1 MFEGL
6 FQPFHL
12 IIILAIALII
22 FGPGKLPEL
31 GKGLGKSIREFK
43 KAMSDANK
51 DIDVT
56 REGKETLTEIT
67 LPTTM
72 EMKQET
78 ATDEI
83 AVTSKPSASRD
94 KASEKEKSWAGA

>member
-6 FQPFHL
+6 FQPMHV

-43 KAMSDANK
+43 TAMSDAINHVHVTK
-51 DIDVT
+51 DV
-56 REGKETLTEIT
+56 KEIT
-67 LPTTM
+67 SAATS
-72 EMKQET
+72 EMIQEAATKEAVEAKNET
-78 ATDEI
+78 A
-83 AVTSKPSASRD
+83 S
-94 KASEKEKSWAGA
+94 